1 MSLFLILAIEDNH
14 REELV
19 ELVFQYDQRG
29 SFSFLDPRKK
39 SFMLR
44 VAYYSCKWPGC
55 TAMMPSYFLSKLLK
69 FKLMPL
75 FIISFKSNIPDS
87 KKSHSQ
93 SSVL

>member
-19 ELVFQYDQRG
+19 ELVFQYDQVVSAFWTPG
-29 SFSFLDPRKK
+29 KK

-44 VAYYSCKWPGC
+44 VVYYSCKWPGC

>member
-39 SFMLR
+39 KFYAARGVLFMQ
-44 VAYYSCKWPGC
+44 VAWLH
-55 TAMMPSYFLSKLLK
+55 SYDAILFP
-69 FKLMPL
+69 FKA
-75 FIISFKSNIPDS
+75 FKI
-87 KKSHSQ
+87 
-93 SSVL
+93 